1 MKLLADTH
9 TLLWAIGAPDRLG
22 HRARKALG
30 DPANQLSFSIASL
43 WEIAIKMSLGR
54 LELEADW
61 RDLIEAGRRALHANW
76 LSLEPEHCHEVA
88 TLTWHHRDPFDR
100 ILVAQA
106 ITEGMTLVT
115 RDRRMWAYAADV
127 LW

>member
-22 HRARKALG
+22 TRARKALAEPG
-30 DPANQLSFSIASL
+30 NQVSFSIVSL
-43 WEIAIKMSLGR
+43 WEIAIKISLGR
-54 LELEADW
+54 LELSADW
-61 RDLIEAGRRALHANW
+61 RDLIDGGRKRLHAQW

-88 TLTWHHRDPFDR
+88 TLPWHHRDPFDR

-106 ITEGMTLVT
+106 ISEGMTLVS
-115 RDRRMWAYAADV
+115 RDRRMRAYATDV